1 MTILKTIKFLTL
13 SIILISEIG
22 KAQSLYFPP
31 IGNNSWDTISPS
43 RLGWCNEK
51 IDSLINFL
59 EKKNTKA
66 FLILKDGKIV
76 IEKYFGTFKQDSVWY
91 WASAGKTLTS
101 FATGIAKQEGYLKL
115 NDTSSKYL
123 GKNWTSCNIADEN
136 NITVWHQLTMTTGLD
151 DGVADPYCTLPS
163 CMKYK
168 ANAGSRWAYH
178 NAPYTMLDKVIESAT
193 GKNLNL
199 YLYQKLILP
208 IGMSGLFVKSGYNNI
223 FMSNART
230 MARFGL
236 LILNKGNWNGNK
248 IMTDTTYY
256 REMTNTSQNLNLS
269 YGYLWWLNGKK
280 SFMVPGLQYAF
291 NFYLLPSAPSD
302 LIAALGKNGQ
312 FINVVP
318 SQNLVLIRMGNAP
331 GSKEVPIEFN
341 DSIWQRIN
349 TLKCN
354 LAINNLNYQNEI
366 KISPN
371 PFSSKIAIENLPK
384 NVKIKI
390 VSYEGKTLFEGK
402 DLNNF
407 NLEVLNEGLYFFEF
421 QNLDTFNTSYFKVIK
436 K

>member
-1 MTILKTIKFLTL
+1 MTKLKTIKFLTL
-13 SIILISEIG
+13 SIIFISEIS

-51 IDSLINFL
+51 IDSLMNFL

-76 IEKYFGTFKQDSVWY
+76 IEKYFGTFKQDSIWY
-91 WASAGKTLTS
+91 WASAGKTLTA
-101 FATGIAKQEGYLKL
+101 FATGIAKQEGYIKL

-123 GKNWTSCNIADEN
+123 GNNWTSCNIADEN
-136 NITVWHQLTMTTGLD
+136 KITVWHQLTMTTGLD

-354 LAINNLNYQNEI
+354 LTINNLNYQNEI

-407 NLEVLNEGLYFFEF
+407 SLEILNEGLYFFEF
-421 QNLDTFNTSYFKVIK
+421 QNLDTFKTSYFKVIK